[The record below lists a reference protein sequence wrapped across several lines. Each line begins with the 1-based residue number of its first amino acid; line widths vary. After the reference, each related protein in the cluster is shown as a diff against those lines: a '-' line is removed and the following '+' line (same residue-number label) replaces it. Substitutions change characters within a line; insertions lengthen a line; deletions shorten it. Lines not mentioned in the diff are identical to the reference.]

1 MAGKEFFVNPLKR
14 KNRGL
19 RSGRPVLKSGKVIN
33 RDKDG
38 YEVIDD
44 YFSESDAES
53 SLSLHRSSVESHKFT
68 KDVEDNRIIQ
78 SQPAPSSRMSTRNRN
93 TSSYRSVV
101 SSVNSKVSSST
112 SSYNPVGWLHN
123 KNYGRRTGLDIKA
136 GKNIRKRPDG
146 FEVFEDYW
154 SESDADSLMISR
166 HSTCDT
172 PEVTSELHRSSIQAK
187 HAKVIEDDRIVQ
199 SQPAPVS
206 HMSTRNRNTSSYRS
220 VASSVNSKVSN
231 SSYNPVGWLH
241 NKNYGR
247 RTGKDIKAGKV
258 IRKGPDG
265 FEVFDDYWSES
276 EADSLMLSRI
286 NDKTIETPIVP
297 SKDFKHNQDSE
308 SDMNPETTESE
319 GSTLQSDLS
328 DGSSKDDT
336 YCAKEDSRIAEFLP
350 QLPDDSPTKTGLQR
364 KTLSVLTEKSQTS
377 QLVSPE
383 KILNKSKRKS
393 LSSGKNNLSN
403 ESDLSVNHKSREDDA
418 LSDKDNSSLDGDEHS
433 SLEKEN
439 LTPESC
445 EHSSL
450 STEHLSE
457 HSSPG
462 KENVMPELSEQSS
475 LSTRNLS
482 EHSSLGMENS
492 SSESNRGLTSG
503 SKSHLSV
510 SEKSVNGQQNDET
523 SDTEIHHSSHVKE
536 VSNDLSDKEG
546 DQELPECDDQG
557 HKNQELLNSRHE
569 SQELSSDGGENYQE
583 SLSRQTM
590 LQSSLLKQ
598 QGESL
603 QNNLQNLRSEVTC
616 NDHSNATD
624 MRSYKSVESF
634 GKQDTSEC
642 QDHTKVLTGSE
653 NTTSSRKKSIRHYD
667 IPPGPLIPSSLAD
680 KLLNKSNKKELEVS
694 TNRTDNRISLP
705 ESSLSGDTTHHTE
718 SRTSSVI
725 PHAEINDNTLKNET
739 YTEHRNKTH
748 NTTTHKSFVFPDL
761 SFDSQD
767 SVMMVD
773 DDNDSVE
780 NKSLKQKSMRK
791 GTKSMITVDN
801 SVLDESVVGKT
812 YRKSTG
818 SMMTGKNNKQ
828 KQGKK
833 SKQTQLLKGTAENVE
848 STKNSTNTEVSNTSS
863 SKKELSLNDSNEN
876 LKINKQLKVT
886 KRSKGKWTNHSV
898 TNTDTSLQLNDSH
911 ENLKKDKQSKAVERS
926 KDKST
931 NHSVTNT
938 DTSLQ
943 LNDSHENLKKDEQ
956 SKAVERSKD
965 KSTNHSVTNTDIHDC
980 STEGIVETN
989 KEDSKVK
996 TKTTKRKKG
1005 KKAVSE
1011 NKKYILR
1018 SVRKSVGNKSSDVT
1032 TNESENTLNEVTEDI
1047 HFPSEESME
1056 AERETN
1062 QRKLQIPDTMK
1073 ITAEEDDLS
1082 HDENFLTNNS
1092 KVEDDMPDEKQENI
1106 SSTVTK
1112 VLIDKS
1118 QATGNKTHRISQ
1130 ATVDKTHGISQFLQV
1145 ENKTVGISQL
1155 SQATSIVIGGNKT
1168 GSLTKV
1174 ESDPNLVGSTPCFRT
1189 RKRLS
1194 YSIAALDSSQLQGK
1208 KKRQPRLS
1216 SRENSIIYD
1225 QLLNKRTFVLDTDSD
1240 ESSQFLFNKTQ
1251 TNKSKVERNDA
1262 ELLEG
1267 DWNSHND
1274 KDMEAQK
1281 SKSIRKKG
1289 VHKEKHISNP
1299 TVKKNEAKKKKKGG
1313 KNKPQKKSSTKESSI
1328 EESIHRKEIDLISKH
1343 RLDTVVYNNQREE
1356 SDINNKHQV
1365 EMDNTHA
1372 DNKHVE
1378 DTDVDN
1384 KHVEDTD
1391 VDNKHVEDTDVDNK
1405 HVEDTD
1411 VDNKHP
1417 EETDEVNKYQ
1427 ELAVLDNEHEEKEDF
1442 DNIHQEEAVV
1452 DTYPHGGEDNSNI
1465 DNNNTHISAGSEIE
1479 KEKDINSSKLSE
1491 TNKLSNNIE
1500 LRQNR
1505 RKTNRRKTTGNSPV
1519 KTNKRRN
1526 TRKSAPVISIDV
1538 KEEENL
1544 KENIRGKK
1552 EKEKIISKRNKKS
1565 FVFDSTETSLAD
1577 EQEIRDVSPV
1587 TSDQPTQEHA
1597 ELEQDGIP
1605 VTGNQPVQLQKHIEE
1620 QPLSDANQNEMSDLQ
1635 TFEEDNE
1642 ISTRV
1647 SSTED
1652 DMPGKT
1658 TQDKRRKKEKN
1669 KGKDVKK
1676 TSPVTRKRSIP
1687 NEIITDEATTP
1698 VIKQHIMITNTPD
1711 VQYPVSLLKE
1721 GLKSGVSF
1729 RSKRRTIVVEDTD
1742 TPQQDTSNKNITDND
1757 MSGLDVDNGQPDA
1770 DNDPDSSG
1778 PHIVNKDEADI
1789 DGKIPNIIR
1798 RRSSM
1803 RFAPPTDI
1811 INTTPC
1817 IVKGK
1822 GSKSKERRV
1831 TISRKVIET
1840 SFDVENT
1847 TGSSTDHTQNMTDG
1861 PLVHAFEMTSSQT
1874 PEKIGN
1880 PKLNKMI
1887 SPEPAPEGVRRSR
1900 RTRLKRLDN
1909 YKLEIPIY
1917 ERRKSGGFAIIGI
1930 KPSVSEAKL
1939 KAMELKRKNQL
1950 KVRKKPDRR
1959 LSRRLSAHA
1968 ELPSEVDPTINTEIT
1983 VYNPDNEE
1991 DVMLECIGTKEQ
2003 SLKFGPDGEEACD
2016 SDPFFMTRS
2025 INQPAFGTGMLQLNG
2040 LMEKPLQAVT
2050 KGTVIFHIIFGKL
2063 LVTIQSTSVILST
2076 HDQFFVPR
2084 GNTYS
2089 IKNLRKDVAKLSYVM
2104 LKEDEPEDQSD

>member
-1 MAGKEFFVNPLKR
+1 MAGKDFFVNPLKR

-38 YEVIDD
+38 FEKIDD
-44 YFSESDAES
+44 YFSESDVES
-53 SLSLHRSSVESHKFT
+53 SLSLHRSSIESHKLA
-68 KDVEDNRIIQ
+68 KDVEDDRIVQ

-166 HSTCDT
+166 NSACDT
-172 PEVTSELHRSSIQAK
+172 PEVTSELYKSSIEPK
-187 HAKVIEDDRIVQ
+187 NAKVVEDDRIVQ
-199 SQPAPVS
+199 SQPVPNS

-220 VASSVNSKVSN
+220 VGSSVNSKVSN

-258 IRKGPDG
+258 IRKRPDG
-265 FEVFDDYWSES
+265 FEEFDDYWSES

-297 SKDFKHNQDSE
+297 SKKFIFQDLKHTQDSE
-308 SDMNPETTESE
+308 SDIHPETTESE
-319 GSTLQSDLS
+319 GSTLQSDYNSS
-328 DGSSKDDT
+328 DGSSKDST
-336 YCAKEDSRIAEFLP
+336 YCAKEDSRIADFLP
-350 QLPDDSPTKTGLQR
+350 QIPDDSPTKTGLQSQ
-364 KTLSVLTEKSQTS
+364 TLSVLTEKSQIS
-377 QLVSPE
+377 QVVSPE
-383 KILNKSKRKS
+383 KTLNKSKRKS
-393 LSSGKNNLSN
+393 LTSGKNNLSN
-403 ESDLSVNHKSREDDA
+403 DRDLSVYHKSKEDEG
-418 LSDKDNSSLDGDEHS
+418 LFNKDNLSQDSDAHS
-433 SLEKEN
+433 SVGKEN
-439 LTPESC
+439 VTPESS
-445 EHSSL
+445 EYSSL
-450 STEHLSE
+450 STEHSSE

-462 KENVMPELSEQSS
+462 KKNDTPELSGQS
-475 LSTRNLS
+475 LSGT
-482 EHSSLGMENS
+482 ENS
-492 SSESNRGLTSG
+492 MSESMGGLTSS
-503 SKSHLSV
+503 SKYHLSV
-510 SEKSVNGQQNDET
+510 LQKSVHGQQHEET
-523 SDTEIHHSSHVKE
+523 SDTEIHHSSAVKE
-536 VSNDLSDKEG
+536 GSNNDLSEEDVNEGSNDLSEKEE
-546 DQELPECDDQG
+546 DQEIPEYQG
-557 HKNQELLNSRHE
+557 QGRQNQELLNSKNE
-569 SQELSSDGGENYQE
+569 SQELSSEGGEDYQE
-583 SLSRQTM
+583 SLSGLSMQ
-590 LQSSLLKQ
+590 QSSLHDQ

-603 QNNLQNLRSEVTC
+603 QDNLQALRSEVKCSVPDLESVT
-616 NDHSNATD
+616 SG
-624 MRSYKSVESF
+624 KSF
-634 GKQDTSEC
+634 IKQDLSEC
-642 QDHTKVLTGSE
+642 QDHTKLSTESE
-653 NTTSSRKKSIRHYD
+653 NITSSTNKSIRNYD
-667 IPPGPLIPSSLAD
+667 KSPEPLIPSSSLAD
-680 KLLNKSNKKELEVS
+680 KLLNKSNKKESEVS
-694 TNRTDNRISLP
+694 TNRTDNSKSLP
-705 ESSLSGDTTHHTE
+705 ESSLSDNTTHNTETGTEIPHTE
-718 SRTSSVI
+718 T
-725 PHAEINDNTLKNET
+725 NDDI
-739 YTEHRNKTH
+739 YTEQKNKTH
-748 NTTTHKSFVFPDL
+748 NTTTRKSFVFPDL

-773 DDNDSVE
+773 DDNDSVK
-780 NKSLKQKSMRK
+780 NKSLENKSMRK
-791 GTKSMITVDN
+791 RTKSMITVDN
-801 SVLDESVVGKT
+801 SVLDEFASEGKT

-818 SMMTGKNNKQ
+818 SMMIGKNNKQ

-833 SKQTQLLKGTAENVE
+833 GKQKQKDTAENIEVM
-848 STKNSTNTEVSNTSS
+848 KNSTKQKDNDNQQLSNDKLENTEVSNISS
-863 SKKELSLNDSNEN
+863 YKQKLSLNEINED
-876 LKINKQLKVT
+876 LKIHKQLKVT
-886 KRSKGKWTNHSV
+886 KKSKG
-898 TNTDTSLQLNDSH
+898 
-911 ENLKKDKQSKAVERS
+911 
-926 KDKST
+926 KST

-938 DTSLQ
+938 DTSLG
-943 LNDSHENLKKDEQ
+943 LNDSNEHLKKDKQ
-956 SKAVERSKD
+956 SKTAKKSKNRSVK
-965 KSTNHSVTNTDIHDC
+965 NTDIHDS
-980 STEGIVETN
+980 STDGTTETN

-996 TKTTKRKKG
+996 TRTTKG
-1005 KKAVSE
+1005 KKGRKAATG
-1011 NKKYILR
+1011 NKKYGLR
-1018 SVRKSVGNKSSDVT
+1018 SRKKSVGNKSSDVI
-1032 TNESENTLNEVTEDI
+1032 TNESENTLNKLTTDI
-1047 HFPSEESME
+1047 DIPLEESVE
-1056 AERETN
+1056 AKHDTCQRE
-1062 QRKLQIPDTMK
+1062 LQTSDTK
-1073 ITAEEDDLS
+1073 KVTVEEDDLS
-1082 HDENFLTNNS
+1082 HDKNVPTSNS
-1092 KVEDDMPDEKQENI
+1092 VEEEEMPDEKQENI

-1112 VLIDKS
+1112 ILIDKS
-1118 QATGNKTHRISQ
+1118 QATANKTDGISQ
-1130 ATVDKTHGISQFLQV
+1130 ATMDKTHGISQWLQV

-1155 SQATSIVIGGNKT
+1155 SQATSINIGGNKT

-1174 ESDPNLVGSTPCFRT
+1174 ESDPNLVGSTPSFRT

-1208 KKRQPRLS
+1208 KKRQSTPKLS
-1216 SRENSIIYD
+1216 SSVIYD
-1225 QLLNKRTFVLDTDSD
+1225 QLLNKKTFVLDTDSD

-1251 TNKSKVERNDA
+1251 TNKTKVERNDD
-1262 ELLEG
+1262 ELLGG

-1274 KDMEAQK
+1274 NDTEAQK
-1281 SKSIRKKG
+1281 YKTVRKKG
-1289 VHKEKHISNP
+1289 AQKEKDE
-1299 TVKKNEAKKKKKGG
+1299 VKKKKRGV
-1313 KNKPQKKSSTKESSI
+1313 KNKPKKKSVTEESLNH
-1328 EESIHRKEIDLISKH
+1328 ESIHEKEIDVVSKNKIG
-1343 RLDTVVYNNQREE
+1343 TGVYNNQQEE
-1356 SDINNKHQV
+1356 PDNDSHHQV
-1365 EMDNTHA
+1365 E
-1372 DNKHVE
+1372 
-1378 DTDVDN
+1378 VDS
-1384 KHVEDTD
+1384 
-1391 VDNKHVEDTDVDNK
+1391 
-1405 HVEDTD
+1405 
-1411 VDNKHP
+1411 KHP
-1417 EETDEVNKYQ
+1417 EETDQVNKYQ
-1427 ELAVLDNEHEEKEDF
+1427 KKAVLDNEHEANVDNKHEEENDL
-1442 DNIHQEEAVV
+1442 DNIHEEEEVV
-1452 DTYPHGGEDNSNI
+1452 DTCPHEGEDNSNI
-1465 DNNNTHISAGSEIE
+1465 VIDRYISAGSELE
-1479 KEKDINSSKLSE
+1479 KESNVNSLKLSK
-1491 TNKLSNNIE
+1491 TNNLSNDKE
-1500 LRQNR
+1500 LRQNQ

-1519 KTNKRRN
+1519 KTNKKRN
-1526 TRKSAPVISIDV
+1526 TRKSAPVINIDV
-1538 KEEENL
+1538 NEDEEL

-1552 EKEKIISKRNKKS
+1552 EKKITKRNKKS

-1577 EQEIRDVSPV
+1577 EQEIQDASPE
-1587 TSDQPTQEHA
+1587 TNNQSTQEHA
-1597 ELEQDGIP
+1597 VLGQEGIP
-1605 VTGNQPVQLQKHIEE
+1605 VTGNQSVQLHTSEHMEE
-1620 QPLSDANQNEMSDLQ
+1620 QSLGDTNQNEMSDLQ
-1635 TFEEDNE
+1635 TFEDNNE
-1642 ISTRV
+1642 ISTRL
-1647 SSTED
+1647 SSSEETT
-1652 DMPGKT
+1652 PGVATK
-1658 TQDKRRKKEKN
+1658 DKRKKKDKN

-1676 TSPVTRKRSIP
+1676 PPPVTRKRSIP

-1698 VIKQHIMITNTPD
+1698 VIKQHIMVTNTPD
-1711 VQYPVSLLKE
+1711 IQYAASLLKE

-1729 RSKRRTIVVEDTD
+1729 RSKRRTIVLEDTD
-1742 TPQQDTSNKNITDND
+1742 TPQQDTSMKNITAND
-1757 MSGLDVDNGQPDA
+1757 MSELDNGEPDIS
-1770 DNDPDSSG
+1770 NDPDSSG
-1778 PHIVNKDEADI
+1778 PHIVNKDEADV

-1803 RFAPPTDI
+1803 RFAPPTDV

-1847 TGSSTDHTQNMTDG
+1847 TGSSIDQTQNMTDG
-1861 PLVHAFEMTSSQT
+1861 SLVHAFEMTSSQT
-1874 PEKIGN
+1874 PEKIVN

-1917 ERRKSGGFAIIGI
+1917 ERRKSGGFAIIGV

-1950 KVRKKPDRR
+1950 KGRKKPDRR

-1968 ELPSEVDPTINTEIT
+1968 ELPSEVDTTFNTEIT

-2040 LMEKPLQAVT
+2040 LMEKPVQAVT

>member
-1 MAGKEFFVNPLKR
+1 MLVHAGKEFFVNPLKR

-53 SLSLHRSSVESHKFT
+53 SFSLHRSSVESHK
-68 KDVEDNRIIQ
+68 
-78 SQPAPSSRMSTRNRN
+78 
-93 TSSYRSVV
+93 SVV

-187 HAKVIEDDRIVQ
+187 NAKVMEDDRIVQ

-220 VASSVNSKVSN
+220 VGSSVNSKVSN

-297 SKDFKHNQDSE
+297 SKDLKHNQDSE
-308 SDMNPETTESE
+308 SDMHPETTESE
-319 GSTLQSDLS
+319 GSTLQSDYNLS
-328 DGSSKDDT
+328 DGSSKDNT
-336 YCAKEDSRIAEFLP
+336 YCDKEDFRIAEFLP
-350 QLPDDSPTKTGLQR
+350 QVPDDSPTKAGLQSQ
-364 KTLSVLTEKSQTS
+364 TLSVLTEKSQTS

-383 KILNKSKRKS
+383 KKLNKSKRKS
-393 LSSGKNNLSN
+393 LSSGKNNRSSV
-403 ESDLSVNHKSREDDA
+403 SDLSVYHKSREDEA
-418 LSDKDNSSLDGDEHS
+418 LSNKDNSCQDSDEYS
-433 SLEKEN
+433 SLGKEN
-439 LTPESC
+439 LTPESSEHSSVSTGHLSEHSSPGKENLTPESS

-450 STEHLSE
+450 STGHLSE

-462 KENVMPELSEQSS
+462 KENVTPELSEQSS

-482 EHSSLGMENS
+482 EHSSSGTENS
-492 SSESNRGLTSG
+492 LSESNRGLTSG

-510 SEKSVNGQQNDET
+510 LEKFVNGQQNDET
-523 SDTEIHHSSHVKE
+523 SDTEIHHSSDVKE

-546 DQELPECDDQG
+546 DQELPECHDQG

-583 SLSRQTM
+583 SLSGQTT
-590 LQSSLLKQ
+590 LQSPLLEQ
-598 QGESL
+598 QRESL

-653 NTTSSRKKSIRHYD
+653 NTTSSRNKSIRHYD

-680 KLLNKSNKKELEVS
+680 KLLNKSNNNELEVPS
-694 TNRTDNRISLP
+694 NTTGNRKSLP
-705 ESSLSGDTTHHTE
+705 ESSLSDDTTHHTE

-725 PHAEINDNTLKNET
+725 PHAETNDNTLKNET
-739 YTEHRNKTH
+739 YTEHKNKTH

-773 DDNDSVE
+773 DDNDLAE

-791 GTKSMITVDN
+791 GTKSMMTVDN
-801 SVLDESVVGKT
+801 SVLDESAVASVGKK

-818 SMMTGKNNKQ
+818 SMMIGKNNKQ

-833 SKQTQLLKGTAENVE
+833 NKQKQLLNNTAENIEVTKK
-848 STKNSTNTEVSNTSS
+848 STKQNDYEKQQLSNDKTENTEVFNTSS
-863 SKKELSLNDSNEN
+863 SKQELSLNDSNEN
-876 LKINKQLKVT
+876 LKTNKQLKVT
-886 KRSKGKWTNHSV
+886 KKSKGKSTNHSM
-898 TNTDTSLQLNDSH
+898 TNTDISQRLNDSN
-911 ENLKKDKQSKAVERS
+911 ENLKKDNQSKAVKKSRG
-926 KDKST
+926 KST
-931 NHSVTNT
+931 NHSVT
-938 DTSLQ
+938 
-943 LNDSHENLKKDEQ
+943 K
-956 SKAVERSKD
+956 
-965 KSTNHSVTNTDIHDC
+965 TDIHDS
-980 STEGIVETN
+980 STEGIIKTN
-989 KEDSKVK
+989 KEDSKGK

-1005 KKAVSE
+1005 KKAVTE

-1018 SVRKSVGNKSSDVT
+1018 SVRKSVGNKSSDVI
-1032 TNESENTLNEVTEDI
+1032 TNESENTLNEVTED
-1047 HFPSEESME
+1047 FPSEESTE
-1056 AERETN
+1056 TEQETN
-1062 QRKLQIPDTMK
+1062 HRKLQPSDTK
-1073 ITAEEDDLS
+1073 NITAEDDDLS
-1082 HDENFLTNNS
+1082 QDENVPTNKS
-1092 KVEDDMPDEKQENI
+1092 KVEDDMLDEKQENI

-1112 VLIDKS
+1112 VIKDKS
-1118 QATGNKTHRISQ
+1118 QATGNKTHGMSQATANKTHGISQ
-1130 ATVDKTHGISQFLQV
+1130 VTVDKTHGISQLLQV

-1208 KKRQPRLS
+1208 KKRQSAPRLS
-1216 SRENSIIYD
+1216 SRENSVIYD
-1225 QLLNKRTFVLDTDSD
+1225 QLLNKKTFVLDTDSD

-1262 ELLEG
+1262 ELLGG

-1274 KDMEAQK
+1274 NNTEAQK
-1281 SKSIRKKG
+1281 SKTVRAHKG
-1289 VHKEKHISNP
+1289 KNISNP
-1299 TVKKNEAKKKKKGG
+1299 TVIKDEAKKKKKGG
-1313 KNKPQKKSSTKESSI
+1313 KNKPKKKFSTEDSLNQ
-1328 EESIHRKEIDLISKH
+1328 ESIHGKEIDVVNKH
-1343 RLDTVVYNNQREE
+1343 KIDTVVYNNQEEE
-1356 SDINNKHQV
+1356 SDIDNKHQV
-1365 EMDNTHA
+1365 EK
-1372 DNKHVE
+1372 DNKHDAE
-1378 DTDVDN
+1378 ETDVDN
-1384 KHVEDTD
+1384 KHL
-1391 VDNKHVEDTDVDNK
+1391 
-1405 HVEDTD
+1405 
-1411 VDNKHP
+1411 
-1417 EETDEVNKYQ
+1417 EETDEVDKYQ
-1427 ELAVLDNEHEEKEDF
+1427 EEAVLDNEHEEEANVDNKHEEEHDF

-1452 DTYPHGGEDNSNI
+1452 DNYPQEGEDNSNI
-1465 DNNNTHISAGSEIE
+1465 VINTHISAGSGIE

-1491 TNKLSNNIE
+1491 SNKLNNDIE
-1500 LRQNR
+1500 LRQ
-1505 RKTNRRKTTGNSPV
+1505 NRRKTTGNSPV
-1519 KTNKRRN
+1519 KTNKKRN

-1552 EKEKIISKRNKKS
+1552 EKEKKISKRNKKS
-1565 FVFDSTETSLAD
+1565 YVFDSTETSLAD

-1587 TSDQPTQEHA
+1587 TSDQSTQEHA
-1597 ELEQDGIP
+1597 VLEQDGIP

-1620 QPLSDANQNEMSDLQ
+1620 QPLGDANQNGMSGIKDLRKFKSDLQ

-1658 TQDKRRKKEKN
+1658 TKDKRRKKEKN

-1676 TSPVTRKRSIP
+1676 PSPVTRKRSIP

-1698 VIKQHIMITNTPD
+1698 VIKQHIMITTTPD

-1729 RSKRRTIVVEDTD
+1729 RSKRRTIAVEDTD
-1742 TPQQDTSNKNITDND
+1742 TPQQDTSNKNTTDND
-1757 MSGLDVDNGQPDA
+1757 MSGLDVDDGQPDVS
-1770 DNDPDSSG
+1770 NDPDSSG

-1789 DGKIPNIIR
+1789 DGKIPNVIR

-1847 TGSSTDHTQNMTDG
+1847 TG
-1861 PLVHAFEMTSSQT
+1861 
-1874 PEKIGN
+1874 
-1880 PKLNKMI
+1880 
-1887 SPEPAPEGVRRSR
+1887 
-1900 RTRLKRLDN
+1900 
-1909 YKLEIPIY
+1909 
-1917 ERRKSGGFAIIGI
+1917 GFAIIGI

-1959 LSRRLSAHA
+1959 MSRRLSAHA
-1968 ELPSEVDPTINTEIT
+1968 ELPSEVDPTFNTEIT

-2025 INQPAFGTGMLQLNG
+2025 INQPAFGTGMLQING
-2040 LMEKPLQAVT
+2040 LMEKPVQAVT